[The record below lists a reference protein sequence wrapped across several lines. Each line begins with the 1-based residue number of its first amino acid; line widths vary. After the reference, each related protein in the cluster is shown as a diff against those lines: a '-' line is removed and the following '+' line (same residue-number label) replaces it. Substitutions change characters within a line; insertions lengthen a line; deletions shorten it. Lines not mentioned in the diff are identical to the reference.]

1 MRRLTRLL
9 RILRYEAEGSTVVVY
24 KLQKR
29 KLIINEFVV
38 ERKIQKSLSCF
49 CYCFNKALKT
59 TQIKHL

>member
-49 CYCFNKALKT
+49 RYCFNKALKT

>member
-38 ERKIQKSLSCF
+38 VEREI
-49 CYCFNKALKT
+49 
-59 TQIKHL
+59 